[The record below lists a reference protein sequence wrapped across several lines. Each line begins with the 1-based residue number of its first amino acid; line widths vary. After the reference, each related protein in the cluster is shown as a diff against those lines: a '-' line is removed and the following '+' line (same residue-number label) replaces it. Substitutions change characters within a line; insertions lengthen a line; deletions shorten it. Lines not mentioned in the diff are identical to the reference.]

1 MAKKEI
7 KYCKKCQR
15 YTRHI
20 CVGKEKVKLSGEEI
34 WQSSGKR
41 MCSNHDVGQV

>member
-34 WQSSGKR
+34 AFYK
-41 MCSNHDVGQV
+41 